1 MVRYYVPLTRKDIM
15 ARNRYFEDEQ
25 LSESFKGKMLKKAL
39 FYIRPYKKTVA
50 GIMLLM
56 FFMGFVALIPPLCNR
71 YLIDNVFGALDPN
84 LKMAAAVIGAWILVG
99 VSDVIYTFFRSRI
112 MARTGY
118 KIVRDMRR
126 DIYKHLQTL
135 AFDYYDSRPAG
146 KILVRVTNYI
156 DDLAGVFSSAILT
169 LIIDTVKMCLVMIW
183 LVILEPRLA
192 VVAACMVLP
201 LAAALFTIY
210 HFLHKRSGF
219 CRNKHSNRTAYL
231 AESIQG
237 TFVIKAFNRAEI
249 NGNINDEMTRSHNKA
264 FRKFIRMNETIWPTM
279 DFFWTLAIIGVY
291 AVTLWLI
298 FQGVNDGSGVIN
310 GISIGVLASFISYM
324 GMFVAPMNN
333 IAAVFQQVA
342 TASSNMERI
351 FDIKATEPS
360 IFDKKG
366 AVDLPP
372 IKGDVCFDN
381 VTFAYEKGHNVLENM
396 CLDVPAGKCIALVG
410 PTGAGKS
417 TVVNLLSRF
426 YDVSGGSVAVD
437 GHDISG
443 VTLNSLRTQVG
454 VMMQD
459 SFIFSGTIME
469 NIRFGRPDA
478 TDAECIAAAEAVF
491 ANEFIERLPDRYMQ
505 KTSEQGS
512 TMSTGERQ
520 LLSFARTVLA
530 DPRIL
535 ILDEATSS
543 VDSET
548 ETKIQAALDILLKN
562 RTSFVIAH
570 RLSTIKKADCIL
582 YIADKGIKEAGTHE
596 QLMERKGL
604 YYELA
609 TGSHGK

>member
-1 MVRYYVPLTRKDIM
+1 M

-25 LSESFKGKMLKKAL
+25 LSEKFNGKMLKRAL
-39 FYIRPYKKTVA
+39 FYVKPYKKTVA
-50 GIMLLM
+50 WILVLM
-56 FFMGFVALIPPLCNR
+56 FVMGFVALLPPLFNNI
-71 YLIDNVFGALDPN
+71 LIDRVFSGQDNYIKIAI
-84 LKMAAAVIGAWILVG
+84 AVIGAWVFVG
-99 VSDVIYTFFRSRI
+99 ASDVIYTFFRSRI

-126 DIYKHLQTL
+126 DVYKHLQTL

-146 KILVRVTNYI
+146 KVLVRVTNYI
-156 DDLAGVFSSAILT
+156 DDLAGIFSSAVLA
-169 LIIDTVKMCLVMIW
+169 LIIDSVKLFLLMGWLFILKWQLALVALIFVIPLVVSIFTLRNLIQKRAGTV
-183 LVILEPRLA
+183 
-192 VVAACMVLP
+192 
-201 LAAALFTIY
+201 
-210 HFLHKRSGF
+210 
-219 CRNKHSNRTAYL
+219 RNKHSNRTAYL

-237 TFVIKAFNRAEI
+237 TFVIKAFNRSKI
-249 NGNINDEMTRSHNKA
+249 NLSVNDEMTSVHNKA
-264 FRKFIRMNETIWPTM
+264 FYKLARANHFMWPIM
-279 DFFWTLAIIGVY
+279 DFFWTMAGIAVY
-291 AVTLWLI
+291 AVTLWI
-298 FQGVNDGSGVIN
+298 ISGAKSPELS
-310 GISIGVLASFISYM
+310 GISIGLMAAFVSYM
-324 GMFVAPMNN
+324 GMFVAPINN
-333 IAAVFQQVA
+333 IAAVFQQIA
-342 TASSNMERI
+342 AASSNMERI
-351 FDIKATEPS
+351 LDIKATQPS
-360 IFDKKG
+360 IFDKKD
-366 AVDLPP
+366 AYELPP
-372 IKGDVCFDN
+372 IKGDVRFDN

-426 YDVSGGSVAVD
+426 YDVTRGSVTVD

-491 ANEFIERLPDRYMQ
+491 ANEFIERLPDKYKQ
-505 KTSEQGS
+505 KTNEQGS

-530 DPRIL
+530 DPKIL

-548 ETKIQAALDILLKN
+548 ETKIQAALDVLLKN

-582 YIADKGIKEAGTHE
+582 YIADKGVKEVGTHE
-596 QLMERKGL
+596 QLMEKNGL
-604 YYELA
+604 YYQLA
-609 TGSHGK
+609 TGQ